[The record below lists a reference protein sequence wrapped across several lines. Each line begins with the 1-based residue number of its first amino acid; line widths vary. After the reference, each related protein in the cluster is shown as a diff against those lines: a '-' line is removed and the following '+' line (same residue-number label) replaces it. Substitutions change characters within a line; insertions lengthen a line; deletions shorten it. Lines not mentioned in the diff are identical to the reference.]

1 MICTSSGVTLDRRQ
15 VDSVYLSANPQ
26 DDPRI
31 DPDRFIVSL
40 IVGYQPRRDNIV
52 SPEQAVA
59 AAVALVGKGGALLGH
74 NYTMWHVFDRQT
86 GKSQFITQGEV
97 AHLTEEMS

>member
-59 AAVALVGKGGALLGH
+59 AAVAFTLGPEGGD
-74 NYTMWHVFDRQT
+74 TMWHVFDRQT

-97 AHLTEEMS
+97 AHLTEEML